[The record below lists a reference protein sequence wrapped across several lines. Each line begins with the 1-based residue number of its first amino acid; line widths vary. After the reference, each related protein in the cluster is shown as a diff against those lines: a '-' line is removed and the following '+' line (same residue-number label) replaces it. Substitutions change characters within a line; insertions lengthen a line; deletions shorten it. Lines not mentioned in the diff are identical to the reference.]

1 VFHGKRRGEIHI
13 SELNFKD
20 FLSDQARPLGLV
32 LSKEALNMFE
42 VYKSVLQDW
51 NETRFNLT
59 AITDDR
65 EIALKHFIDS
75 LEISKA
81 IKLENKELNVIDIG
95 TGAGFPGL
103 PVKIAFPRLKMIL
116 VDSQRKRTFF
126 LTVLLRK
133 LAFND
138 VEVFNARGEELAN
151 DEAFRGKFNVVL
163 MRELDKLPVNVEI
176 GLPFLK
182 KGGSLVLWKGKGDIA
197 EVEKCGQFI
206 NKLGGKV
213 GKIQKYTLESERE
226 KERERERER
235 YLIIIKKVNPTPA
248 KYPRSYSSIMRS
260 LKKGVYT

>member
-1 VFHGKRRGEIHI
+1 MFHGKRRGEIHI

-103 PVKIAFPRLKMIL
+103 PVKIVFPRLKMIL

-226 KERERERER
+226 R